1 MEKQISIKVVL
12 DRLLRHPLIQ
22 NLNFETA
29 IDYVID
35 FIRIVDIPQ
44 VYIEKVDTIQ
54 IENYR
59 AVLPCD
65 LVEVLQVKEHCHH
78 YCMRAT
84 TDTFH
89 EIDKVPNPFEYTFKI
104 QGDIIYTN
112 FREGTLDI
120 AYRAILTDDDGYPMI
135 PEDPTFIRALETYI
149 KKQWF
154 TILFDMGRIQQ
165 QVLVNVQQEYA
176 FYVGQ
181 AQAKMAMPTLS
192 EMESLTNMWTSLLH
206 KTNEFK
212 TGFKNTGMKELIK
225 IQQ

>member
-225 IQQ
+225 VQQ